1 MQPVSLQCVIGVDLG
16 GTNVR
21 AAAIAS
27 DGTALTERFTQDSRA
42 REGSEATL
50 AAISETVKRA
60 MECAPSRPLAIGL
73 AVPGHVDDALGEV
86 RWAPNF
92 GTEDSGVFRYWEH
105 VQLREP
111 LEKSLGLS
119 VRLGNDANLAA
130 LGEYR
135 YGEGQGR
142 AAGLV
147 LFTLGTGVGSGVV
160 LRADGVLGK
169 ASGDLLLLGGNLG
182 GGELGHMV
190 VDYGGIECPSGEYG
204 SVEGYCQRDS
214 VVRRAQT
221 KLRRG
226 RASVLDEMTGGDWSR
241 ITPRTISQAAEQGD
255 EVAIETWAEVGLYLG
270 VAIGNAINV
279 FAPEVVAVGGQ
290 MAKAGRFLLEPAR
303 HSARSVAIP
312 SLFAFARIVRAQKLD
327 DAGILGAAALAW
339 GVAE

>member
-1 MQPVSLQCVIGVDLG
+1 MRSVSVRCVIGIDLG

-21 AAAIAS
+21 AAAIAD
-27 DGTALTERFTQDSRA
+27 DGTALTERFTVPSRA
-42 REGSEATL
+42 REGLDATL
-50 AAISETVKRA
+50 AAITETVRRA
-60 MECAPSRPLAIGL
+60 IECAPSRPLAIGM
-73 AVPGHVDDALGEV
+73 AVPGHIDDSKGEV

-92 GTEDSGVFRYWEH
+92 GSEESGVFRYWEH
-105 VQLREP
+105 VQLRAP
-111 LEKSLGLS
+111 LEEQLGLP

-135 YGEGQGR
+135 YGEGAGG

-147 LFTLGTGVGSGVV
+147 LFTLGTGVGAGVV
-160 LRADGVLGK
+160 LRSDGLLGK

-226 RASVLDEMTGGDWSR
+226 RASMLDSMTSGDWSR
-241 ITPRTISQAAEQGD
+241 ITPRTISEAAEQGD

-279 FAPEVVAVGGQ
+279 FAPEVVAIGGQ
-290 MAKAGRFLLEPAR
+290 MAKAGRFLLDPAR
-303 HSARSVAIP
+303 HSARNVAIP
-312 SLFAFARIVRAQKLD
+312 SLFAFARIVQAIHLE

-339 GVAE
+339 RSLE